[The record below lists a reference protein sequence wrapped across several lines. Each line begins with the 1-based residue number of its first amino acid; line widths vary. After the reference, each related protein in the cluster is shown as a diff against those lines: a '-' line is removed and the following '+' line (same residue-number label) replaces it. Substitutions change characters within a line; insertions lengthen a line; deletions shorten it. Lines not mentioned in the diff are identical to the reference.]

1 MCIAGRCITPR
12 SKFSSCRFPNN
23 GFIISDEQNLLA
35 VREEDHRVRSQ
46 NLVEK
51 DGVEVQK
58 KVFETKQEMEARFYQ
73 ERQLMEQA
81 VRDEQRY
88 DACK

>member
-1 MCIAGRCITPR
+1 M
-12 SKFSSCRFPNN
+12 
-23 GFIISDEQNLLA
+23 ISDEQNLLA

-46 NLVEK
+46 NLIEK

-88 DACK
+88 DAC